1 MYASLKPEDDPYTI
15 ELERALQLVREK
27 AEMIANRTIKD
38 FGNGIQVLNGRYGP
52 YITDGDKN
60 AKIPKDKEP
69 GELTEA
75 ECVELLAAA
84 PFRPKRGG
92 GRFGKGK
99 AAKAAPAKKPLP
111 RSRRRRKQRR
121 KKRPRRKPPRKP
133 QPRKPSKKPR
143 RRKPPQKSGGLRK
156 TAQPTSIRLF
166 PDSHASA
173 GGKALLECA
182 AALRAGGV
190 VAYPTEAVFGLG
202 CDPHDRAAFDRLFAL
217 KQRPPT
223 QGVLLIGADFEQ
235 IAPYI
240 DLARTPAD
248 ALRARA
254 RRGRAAHLD
263 LPARRRRAG
272 MGRRR
277 PRRHC
282 AARHGARAGS
292 GVVPRIRRRD
302 RLDQR
307 ESPRRASRAHGRRGA
322 RGVRR
327 CAGGDPEGR
336 NRGT

>member
-1 MYASLKPEDDPYTI
+1 VKHGAMYASLKPEDDPYTI

-133 QPRKPSKKPR
+133 QPRKPSRKPR

-248 ALRARA
+248 ALARARA
-254 RRGRAAHLD
+254 TWPGRTPGSSRAPPACRHGSPAATPALRCASRRTRRQRSCAAHSAARSSR
-263 LPARRRRAG
+263 PARIATASLPRARPTRCTRRSAMRW
-272 MGRRR
+272 RR
-277 PRRHC
+277 
-282 AARHGARAGS
+282 S
-292 GVVPRIRRRD
+292 
-302 RLDQR
+302 
-307 ESPRRASRAHGRRGA
+307 
-322 RGVRR
+322 
-327 CAGGDPEGR
+327 
-336 NRGT
+336 